1 MSCFLKLYNCSLFF
15 CEIFHTDVRETV
27 GDHNKLEDFDQSV
40 SRRHFLT
47 KSDVRNIRVKVED
60 RIIKRHEDDATS
72 VTMMVAEL
80 QQESF
85 NPILIFKPQG
95 EKDQTHSLP
104 IESLVLAIQTQFQQ
118 ELYKKY
124 VSTIMCIDSTHGTR
138 FKLISIVVVASYGYV
153 NLCCRTICRMV
164 YIRL

>member
-1 MSCFLKLYNCSLFF
+1 M
-15 CEIFHTDVRETV
+15 RETV
-27 GDHNKLEDFDQSV
+27 VDRNKREDFDQSV

-60 RIIKRHEDDATS
+60 RVIKRHEDDATS

-104 IESLVLAIQTQFQQ
+104 IESFVLAIQTQFQQ

-124 VSTIMCIDSTHGTR
+124 VSTIMCIDSTHGTNQYR
-138 FKLISIVVVASYGYV
+138 FKLISIVVPDDQGKGTH
-153 NLCCRTICRMV
+153 LL
-164 YIRL
+164 YIML